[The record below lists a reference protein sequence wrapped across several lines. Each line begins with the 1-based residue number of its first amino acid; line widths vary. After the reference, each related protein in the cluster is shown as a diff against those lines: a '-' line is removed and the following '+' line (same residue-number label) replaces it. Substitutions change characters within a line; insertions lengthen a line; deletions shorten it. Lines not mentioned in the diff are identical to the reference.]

1 MKQLAPARLIAIRS
15 LLMTALYAHLLIAG
29 FAAGGPAPVINSSAP
44 IGFNRLK
51 AATTRDCLIAPRP
64 GVTLSLRLGSNRSD
78 HFIAALSPP
87 LIWASFAEQPAPC
100 ARRLTARAGGCLLP
114 TASRAPPPLIA

>member
-1 MKQLAPARLIAIRS
+1 MKRLAPARLTAMRP

-29 FAAGGPAPVINSSAP
+29 FAAGQRVQIISSSAP
-44 IGFNRLK
+44 IGFICLK

-64 GVTLSLRLGSNRSD
+64 GVPLSLRQSSNRSD

-87 LIWASFAEQPAPC
+87 VTWASFAEQPAPC
-100 ARRLTARAGGCLLP
+100 ARLLTARAGGCL
-114 TASRAPPPLIA
+114 